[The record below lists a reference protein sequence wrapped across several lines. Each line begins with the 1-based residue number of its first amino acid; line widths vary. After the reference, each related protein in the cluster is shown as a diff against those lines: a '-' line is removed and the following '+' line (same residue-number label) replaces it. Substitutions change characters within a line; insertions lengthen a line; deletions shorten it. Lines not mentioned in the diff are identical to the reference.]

1 MILMICYLQQEYIV
15 IVHKV
20 IRSANTIEAELSQLI
35 NFSNNF
41 SGINGK
47 FIKKLSIEGNN
58 IDKYFN
64 NWINSSFLVTRK

>member
-41 SGINGK
+41 SGINSK